1 MKKMGLLLLMAGLIT
16 GMPLNTPA
24 QDKAEEELLAL
35 DEDSMN
41 SILDELIGQMGEEQA
56 PDQVKKTTAKETQK
70 SVTPAE
76 TTAEIVPET
85 AAEEALEE
93 SAMTSAPSAVA
104 GSAGIPLEAEPA
116 AVEPYI
122 EQEAQAA
129 ETVAEPLE
137 PEALGEMAAT
147 AEPPELEAETA
158 SMEPPELEAEAA
170 GIEPK
175 VLGGVAAGE
184 WGVPAFT
191 GDAMNGRQPRAWE
204 GYAAESETSALA
216 GAEDVDFQA
225 EPEPEGEITPPLA
238 QEEPVT
244 TAADEAMFESTESI
258 TTTEPEPRELAAGIS
273 EPPVEE
279 YPEAEVSELEAPPE
293 EEPEVVEMEAFA
305 PVAAGS
311 QGKLVK
317 SEQIINN
324 SIKISRQ
331 REDHLLITVGDVVF
345 LPTPAFKTIRP
356 EEKYFIYKKM
366 EKRFSGIGAKPLTW
380 FEKVGKL
387 KILEINN
394 QLSIARVIA
403 AHDVIKKGDWVY
415 LSNYP

>member
-1 MKKMGLLLLMAGLIT
+1 MMKKMGLLLLMAGLIT

-24 QDKAEEELLAL
+24 QDNAEEELLAL

-41 SILDELIGQMGEEQA
+41 SILDELIGQMGEEPA
-56 PDQVKKTTAKETQK
+56 PAQVKETTAKERQE

-76 TTAEIVPET
+76 TTAEKVKEMPT
-85 AAEEALEE
+85 EEMFE
-93 SAMTSAPSAVA
+93 
-104 GSAGIPLEAEPA
+104 AGIPLEAEPA
-116 AVEPYI
+116 AVEPYL
-122 EQEAQAA
+122 EQEVQAA

-147 AEPPELEAETA
+147 AEPPELEAAVESMEPEALGEMAATAEPAELEAAAA
-158 SMEPPELEAEAA
+158 SMEPAALEGAA
-170 GIEPK
+170 
-175 VLGGVAAGE
+175 L
-184 WGVPAFT
+184 
-191 GDAMNGRQPRAWE
+191 DAQPRFFE
-204 GYAAESETSALA
+204 GDDAAEEEPLA
-216 GAEDVDFQA
+216 FAAEEDADFQA
-225 EPEPEGEITPPLA
+225 VPEPEGEITPPLA
-238 QEEPVT
+238 QAEPVQPET
-244 TAADEAMFESTESI
+244 DGAMFESTESI
-258 TTTEPEPRELAAGIS
+258 TTTEPEPRESAAWIS

-279 YPEAEVSELEAPPE
+279 YPEAAVSELDAPPE
-293 EEPEVVEMEAFA
+293 EESEVVEMEASA

-311 QGKLVK
+311 QGKMVK

-366 EKRFSGIGAKPLTW
+366 EKRLSGIGAKPLTW